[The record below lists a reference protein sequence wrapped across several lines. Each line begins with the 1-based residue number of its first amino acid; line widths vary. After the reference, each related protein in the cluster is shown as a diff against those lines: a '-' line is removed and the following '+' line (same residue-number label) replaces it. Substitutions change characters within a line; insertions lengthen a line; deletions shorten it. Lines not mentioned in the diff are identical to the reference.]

1 MPIRGLSY
9 YSMAT
14 RMPAVR
20 RSCED
25 NARVVTVVHTSAA
38 LHYNVSGAKSRQYVS
53 KCTNYRDCTVLSEQC
68 THAQLCTDSR
78 TCHGRQYRPHIDAV
92 RVICRDASQAEL
104 ILLYIRMF
112 GRGPINWADIYDARL
127 FPGFNQDQVRAR
139 SRW

>member
-1 MPIRGLSY
+1 MGKCPTDPFWLVFEVLLGSKLAQYNQGNHLKSSVPIRSLSY

-104 ILLYIRMF
+104 IL
-112 GRGPINWADIYDARL
+112 P
-127 FPGFNQDQVRAR
+127 
-139 SRW
+139 